1 MSLVASGLF
10 QLMYAKRRFHKI
22 QGSKRL
28 LEPLYKPFWA
38 GPDFKMAD
46 RIQKLVKHP
55 HQERVFPEYGHLSCQ
70 HPFPT
75 FTFQHNDPPAKTRNP
90 IDSVLKSVPLF
101 KQIVRKS
108 KEFLVK

>member
-55 HQERVFPEYGHLSCQ
+55 HQERVFPEYGHLSCHIFFLHLLSNTTIRQ
-70 HPFPT
+70 LK
-75 FTFQHNDPPAKTRNP
+75 Q
-90 IDSVLKSVPLF
+90 DSPLIQF
-101 KQIVRKS
+101 
-108 KEFLVK
+108 